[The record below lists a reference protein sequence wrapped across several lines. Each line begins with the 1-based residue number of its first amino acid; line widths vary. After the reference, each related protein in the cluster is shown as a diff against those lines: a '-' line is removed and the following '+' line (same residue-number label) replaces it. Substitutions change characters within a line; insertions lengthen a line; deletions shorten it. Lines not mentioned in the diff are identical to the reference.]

1 MHRADAFDV
10 AMPPAPPQ
18 NLSVA
23 LGKISN
29 EGTEASFIVDFRT
42 SPDFGG
48 RPITACSYAIEL
60 IELSVNGTIV
70 TQKTVPALPDAEQ
83 TELVT
88 KMKPN
93 TDYVAVVRTQCKV
106 DPPAQGE
113 SGVLHGAESQ
123 NASFRVEPHR
133 EYAKQCAETGDFST
147 LVSKRCV
154 PCPTEAEG
162 AQCILGL
169 LDIREGHWMPSVSLA
184 RAIETRDAKQTL
196 FWKCKTSQACGSI
209 AATIE
214 DGPTAVPRSVCGVG
228 FKGNL
233 CGACDVGYGPLGDGC
248 LLCPEW
254 YVNFF
259 MSLGMVLWIVI
270 NIGWQT
276 YNTYTEARK
285 RGRLALVGIA
295 ESKTGSLIKI
305 LLDYCQLVAALAFIK
320 IDPPASVRRLFSV
333 FALGSGVSAS
343 AMPVQ
348 CLLRWSVLSQTCFYM
363 VTAFLVMFG
372 PLIFAAG
379 YWYIRYVLSRIPSW
393 WARILANR
401 ERRHLARERKAAEDA
416 IPQPPVRGG
425 GAEGGTEAGAE
436 DGGAEGGAEGGAA
449 LPTPEGEQKVAEEE
463 RTAAAGSA
471 AGDDL
476 QAPPA
481 VEEEEL
487 LPPRMEEDEEEFA
500 PPPAEEVPLEMHH
513 RRRRS
518 SLINILTESVAE
530 NDVKDIPGPVLQQ
543 LRRRY
548 AEAVA
553 DPDGRAT
560 YAEFSKLVGAAA
572 PSVGFVEDEWD
583 DRKDESN
590 TIGFDDFR
598 VVMKKIEVRRT
609 VVIVATATVVAV
621 FFNYMKVSTQLV
633 AIFMP
638 SDVIDSSIYL
648 STDWDVP
655 AYTPEHIATMVFAAI
670 TLLIFTVG
678 APIAALGVLIYMHKK
693 DRLAEP
699 EIFTMFGFLYA
710 GYKPKY
716 FWWESVVL
724 LRKVAATVI
733 ALSPIGLELQA
744 ISATVLLGV
753 FTAIQLVVRPFRN
766 ERHNVLDCS
775 AMSSIALKQLCALAY
790 HYVSMNT
797 IDTLAS
803 QQRFTFVSWV
813 VILVVMSTS
822 IALIFFFMGQFTVFK
837 IEEKNADRLMTVA
850 AEQKAWRMD
859 EEMELSTNEKVIAF
873 AKRVL
878 CAAWAYVKG
887 KLCRGGGAQG
897 GEVEHGEE
905 RGDTVVQVR
914 GRRDEVKEALVAFTT
929 ESVAKHERELREID
943 EQIKSFAE
951 GRQGCSKRAGK
962 LCLPSTTKSSRC
974 GL

>member
-1 MHRADAFDV
+1 
-10 AMPPAPPQ
+10 
-18 NLSVA
+18 
-23 LGKISN
+23 
-29 EGTEASFIVDFRT
+29 
-42 SPDFGG
+42 
-48 RPITACSYAIEL
+48 
-60 IELSVNGTIV
+60 
-70 TQKTVPALPDAEQ
+70 
-83 TELVT
+83 
-88 KMKPN
+88 
-93 TDYVAVVRTQCKV
+93 
-106 DPPAQGE
+106 
-113 SGVLHGAESQ
+113 
-123 NASFRVEPHR
+123 
-133 EYAKQCAETGDFST
+133 
-147 LVSKRCV
+147 
-154 PCPTEAEG
+154 
-162 AQCILGL
+162 
-169 LDIREGHWMPSVSLA
+169 
-184 RAIETRDAKQTL
+184 
-196 FWKCKTSQACGSI
+196 
-209 AATIE
+209 
-214 DGPTAVPRSVCGVG
+214 
-228 FKGNL
+228 
-233 CGACDVGYGPLGDGC
+233 
-248 LLCPEW
+248 
-254 YVNFF
+254 
-259 MSLGMVLWIVI
+259 
-270 NIGWQT
+270 
-276 YNTYTEARK
+276 
-285 RGRLALVGIA
+285 
-295 ESKTGSLIKI
+295 
-305 LLDYCQLVAALAFIK
+305 
-320 IDPPASVRRLFSV
+320 
-333 FALGSGVSAS
+333 
-343 AMPVQ
+343 
-348 CLLRWSVLSQTCFYM
+348 
-363 VTAFLVMFG
+363 
-372 PLIFAAG
+372 
-379 YWYIRYVLSRIPSW
+379 
-393 WARILANR
+393 
-401 ERRHLARERKAAEDA
+401 
-416 IPQPPVRGG
+416 
-425 GAEGGTEAGAE
+425 
-436 DGGAEGGAEGGAA
+436 
-449 LPTPEGEQKVAEEE
+449 
-463 RTAAAGSA
+463 
-471 AGDDL
+471 
-476 QAPPA
+476 
-481 VEEEEL
+481 
-487 LPPRMEEDEEEFA
+487 
-500 PPPAEEVPLEMHH
+500 MHH

-560 YAEFSKLVGAAA
+560 YAEFAKLVGAAA
-572 PSVGFVEDEWD
+572 PSVGFVEDEWE
-583 DRKDESN
+583 DRTDEQN

-837 IEEKNADRLMTVA
+837 IEEKNADRLMAVA

-887 KLCRGGGAQG
+887 KLRRGGGAQG
-897 GEVEHGEE
+897 GEVEHGEDM
-905 RGDTVVQVR
+905 GDTVVQVR
-914 GRRDEVKEALVAFTT
+914 GERDEVKEALVAFTT
-929 ESVAKHERELREID
+929 ESVVKHERELCEIIEEIKGHAEDGKAAKARMAAMIAKHNEIIALRLIEGEEID
-943 EQIKSFAE
+943 GDGTVVLAREPLTVFGAAE
-951 GRQGCSKRAGK
+951 AK
-962 LCLPSTTKSSRC
+962 LCPRCCRNKRTSRLHIPTGVVTRGAAQEVVAPNAAAAASVAAAPLQQREQVVTINPVGIALQALSRAVRTSDGSGGDAAAARSSGGAAGEGGGGGGGGAAAHCGGERSDIMHLNRMAVGHLSADEGGRGAGIENGAASLPEEEEEEVPQTAPWI
-974 GL
+974 